1 LEYFC
6 AWYFVEQFEV
16 KQTITL
22 ADIQQQIFAPHWQNP
37 TWHEVLS
44 LIVGMI
50 SERFAKE
57 MIEYLMKQDSQAH
70 EYRNLFLA
78 VQCLA
83 DVRNI
88 GVLQSTILELANQ
101 LNRVA
106 DGTVNASDAVRNH
119 AREAISILHSL

>member
-1 LEYFC
+1 
-6 AWYFVEQFEV
+6 
-16 KQTITL
+16 
-22 ADIQQQIFAPHWQNP
+22 
-37 TWHEVLS
+37 
-44 LIVGMI
+44 M
-50 SERFAKE
+50 
-57 MIEYLMKQDSQAH
+57 
-70 EYRNLFLA
+70 